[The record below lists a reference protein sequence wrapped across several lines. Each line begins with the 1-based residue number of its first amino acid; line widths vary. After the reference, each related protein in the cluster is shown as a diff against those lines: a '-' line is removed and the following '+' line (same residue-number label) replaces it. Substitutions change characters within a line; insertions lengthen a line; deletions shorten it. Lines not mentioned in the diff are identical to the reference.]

1 MATDWQSI
9 AAATQQSILDSI
21 PNQWRLSAKDKDP
34 SVKDK
39 RSIPKT
45 CGILTAKQ
53 LEITETTATL
63 LLDQLRTRAISS
75 VEVTEAFCARAAI
88 AHQLVCTLTISY
100 YLNIQFI
107 SYIAL
112 GILLNIFLFR

>member
-9 AAATQQSILDSI
+9 ATATQQSILDSI
-21 PNQWRLSAKDKDP
+21 PSKWRLSQKDKNP

-45 CGILTAKQ
+45 CGILTTKQ
-53 LEITETTATL
+53 LQITETTATL

-88 AHQLVCTLTISY
+88 AHQLVCL
-100 YLNIQFI
+100 
-107 SYIAL
+107 
-112 GILLNIFLFR
+112 